1 MSYSWPGNVRQL
13 ENAIERAVALSGGRS
28 QLEMSD
34 LTPEI
39 QQASETSAA
48 PDLNLPDEGIDFE
61 RYVNGIERELIRR
74 ALEKTGGNKGQ
85 ASRLLNLKRTTLVEK
100 LKRFEPRL
108 S

>member
-1 MSYSWPGNVRQL
+1 VRQL

-28 QLEMSD
+28 QIETAD

-39 QQASETSAA
+39 QQASESTVS
-48 PDLNLPDEGIDFE
+48 PDVILPEDGIDFE
-61 RYVNGIERELIRR
+61 HYVSGIERELIRR

-100 LKRFEPRL
+100 LKRLEL
-108 S
+108 QH